1 MSIYDEM
8 QKIASDVLSD
18 PEFKQGVISYVRIV
32 PGSGPEDD
40 PGPPTEIIT
49 PVLGGVVR
57 GVSYK
62 YVKDGLALSTDKI
75 VTMPVVSGVTP
86 NMRDFIEV
94 DGERLKIVQDI
105 STPAAGVRVV
115 WKFIVRKG

>member
-1 MSIYDEM
+1 
-8 QKIASDVLSD
+8 
-18 PEFKQGVISYVRIV
+18 
-32 PGSGPEDD
+32 
-40 PGPPTEIIT
+40 
-49 PVLGGVVR
+49 
-57 GVSYK
+57 
-62 YVKDGLALSTDKI
+62 
-75 VTMPVVSGVTP
+75 MPVVSGVTP